1 MHYWQTN
8 WTWNLNYLKKLFE
21 QIENSIL
28 IRGTFA
34 PWLLEQQDVSS
45 LAQQELKADIIQQLF
60 TSPYKMN
67 WHG

>member
-34 PWLLEQQDVSS
+34 SWLLEQQDVSS